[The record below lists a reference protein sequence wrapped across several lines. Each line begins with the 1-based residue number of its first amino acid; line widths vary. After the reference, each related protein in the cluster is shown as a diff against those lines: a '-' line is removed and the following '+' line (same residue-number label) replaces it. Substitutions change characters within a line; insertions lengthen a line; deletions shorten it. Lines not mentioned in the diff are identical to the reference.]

1 MSVINTS
8 ALAGASGQA
17 AGSGYEIQRSLRFN
31 SGDSSHLAKTFS
43 TDSTTFSI
51 SFWFKRT
58 NINPGNIYNH
68 IFNSNSGSGFG
79 IATYQDF
86 IYLYNNA
93 HPYTSGRLL
102 RDPSAWYHV
111 FVSSNSGS
119 ASLYVNNQLV
129 QTVTGASYGSTA
141 RIGGWNGGSYFTDGY
156 LADVHFLDGIA
167 ASASDFGEYDDNNVW
182 QPKKYNGSYNVA
194 AVSGTSIT
202 TTVTASAGFN
212 SSYPG
217 SNAIDGSVTTY
228 AQGNV
233 VEDGNI
239 EFTFSPAIPFSSS
252 VEVNCYA
259 PNGYGI
265 VNYSDIDV
273 GSGYEGQQ
281 TFIGSNAYN
290 FNSNAWITVKSG
302 SGSVSKIKIRN
313 TRIGSS
319 TATTV
324 YAIRID
330 GGGNLT
336 SAGLP
341 GSAAG
346 TNGFHLDFSD
356 NSSPS
361 ALGTDSSPN
370 SNNFDVYNLQTAKAI
385 NAVAGTHSGKAGI
398 SFNGTDQDIR
408 LTPNSDLNPGSGAF
422 TFECYAYAASGGS
435 DEFGIYDGS
444 PGGTGALVIRRVSGG
459 TIYVERNGQAFD
471 VTGSGMTEN
480 TWHHIAVTR
489 DSSNNVR
496 MFLNGTQTGSTSTNN
511 THDYTGTFQMGRTN
525 NGFTNGYIS
534 NVRLIKGTALYT
546 SNFTAPTGTLG
557 NVANTKLLMAQSTSS
572 VTEAA
577 VLPAGVVIDGSGDGT
592 GIDSLR
598 DSPTNGDPTND
609 TGAGGELSGNYCTFN
624 PLKEKTG
631 GYSMAYADG
640 NLELSGGGDGVGTI
654 PFTSGK
660 KYFELTIKSASA
672 FAQGYYG
679 IVDINQGAPRMWAN
693 SQIAAFRDVGTLFGD
708 SSTGS
713 APAATQVGDVYGF
726 AVDVDNNKLFISVN
740 GTYLNS
746 ANPANGT
753 GASFTGRDFSNYV
766 PLASLSSANS
776 QVVVLN
782 AGQRPFNTAAP
793 SGFKALCTANLLDPL
808 IEDPSEHFDTKLW
821 DGNNSTRDI
830 TGYNFSPD
838 IVWTKKRS
846 SDDFHA
852 LFDKIRGVH
861 NAIRPNHPGSTY
873 TDNALLTDFNSD
885 GFEIGNAGAINA
897 SGGTYVG
904 WAWEGGD
911 LVTNSAYSQSQTWSD
926 SLTSS
931 TGFRGSEPA
940 ANAFDGSTSTTCSA
954 VGSGIVTYTS
964 PVTVSSSETIRVYV
978 NGGTTN
984 VSVNGGSDQ
993 AVSAG
998 SFVTLQ
1004 FDNPST
1010 TPFTL
1015 AFQRPGGADTG
1026 VKAIEI
1032 GGKVLVDPGVI
1043 PIASLNSVMYNKS
1056 QTWSTYG
1063 TFDDNYGGSYVWA
1076 GVFNTDNYFTSNR
1089 SLYVSSGTDKWT
1101 LTSSISVS
1109 SSVEIRTYGNTTI
1122 ELNADL
1128 SDATSKTSTGG
1139 STHHHMTIPFT
1150 GNLSSISVSGSGVY
1164 LCAVYVDG
1172 KQLVDPNLTNYYHDS
1187 PSISSTVRA
1196 NTTAGVSIVQYTGTM
1211 SSGDRVAHGLNA
1223 APSVLLIKNTATDNT
1238 PWQMYHTVGGNQ
1250 WSIEP
1255 NEGEQPNTSSSNWY
1269 YQSPNSS
1276 VFYLGGN
1283 ANVNASATNS
1293 MIAYCFAE
1301 VEGFSSFGGFEG
1313 NSSPNGPFIYTGFK
1327 PAFLIIKGYDANHY
1341 WAMHDI
1347 ARDPTNTGGK
1357 HYFWL
1362 NEDNLETNDGGG
1374 SDVDFLSN
1382 GFKLRNNG
1390 GNWNTA
1396 GSYLYLA
1403 FAANPFKT
1411 GRAH

>member
-17 AGSGYEIQRSLRFN
+17 AGGDYEIQRSLRFN

-182 QPKKYNGSYNVA
+182 QPKKYEGSYNA
-194 AVSGTSIT
+194 AGSGVIYSGMLSASNGFNIAATSAFDGDT
-202 TTVTASAGFN
+202 TTEARANLSTDNYLEFTPTTPISFTNGAHVWCYSPNGFGITN
-212 SSYPG
+212 YW
-217 SNAIDGSVTTY
+217 SVDL
-228 AQGNV
+228 
-233 VEDGNI
+233 DGN
-239 EFTFSPAIPFSSS
+239 
-252 VEVNCYA
+252 
-259 PNGYGI
+259 GL
-265 VNYSDIDV
+265 
-273 GSGYEGQQ
+273 GSE
-281 TFIGSNAYN
+281 TSF
-290 FNSNAWITVKSG
+290 V
-302 SGSVSKIKIRN
+302 
-313 TRIGSS
+313 GSS
-319 TATTV
+319 TANFNGSAWVQVATGSGTLHKV
-324 YAIRID
+324 RIRLTRSGGSSGAAIGAFAIN
-330 GGGNLT
+330 GT
-336 SAGLP
+336 SAGNILVD
-341 GSAAG
+341 GTVAG
-346 TNGFHLDFSD
+346 VNGFHLDFSD
-356 NSSPS
+356 NSSDS
-361 ALGTDSSPN
+361 ALGTDSSGN
-370 SNNFDVYNLQTAKAI
+370 SNDWTVTNLSTTEVSSVTNPTWYAASSYYSDVADVIA
-385 NAVAGTHSGKAGI
+385 
-398 SFNGTDQDIR
+398 NGT
-408 LTPNSDLNPGSGAF
+408 NKGSGAW
-422 TFECYAYAASGGS
+422 TASS
-435 DEFGIYDGS
+435 EFVYLVIND
-444 PGGTGALVIRRVSGG
+444 GGTPG
-459 TIYVERNGQAFD
+459 
-471 VTGSGMTEN
+471 
-480 TWHHIAVTR
+480 
-489 DSSNNVR
+489 SNNVSAGNMPISWVMYR
-496 MFLNGTQTGSTSTNN
+496 NTGGTLTRQGSFGSTEFPSFDWSDSTGTYTIANSADYYLFSDEDANPPTNGAFSGSIPALTTASFITANDINKNLDVLFDAPTNGTQS
-511 THDYTGTFQMGRTN
+511 
-525 NGFTNGYIS
+525 
-534 NVRLIKGTALYT
+534 
-546 SNFTAPTGTLG
+546 
-557 NVANTKLLMAQSTSS
+557 
-572 VTEAA
+572 
-577 VLPAGVVIDGSGDGT
+577 
-592 GIDSLR
+592 
-598 DSPTNGDPTND
+598 D
-609 TGAGGELSGNYCTFN
+609 TGAGGEVSGNYCTWN
-624 PLKEKTG
+624 PLIITTNN
-631 GYSMAYADG
+631 SLANG
-640 NLELSGGGDGVGTI
+640 NLEASHAANTSWTGGLYANYAMHVGSMGVTSGKYYWEGV
-654 PFTSGK
+654 FTSGNIGVVGVVNK
-660 KYFELTIKSASA
+660 PHGHTYYVGYGDTSAKSVGFGSTHVYNNGFGSYVSSMPSISLGDIIGVAIDMDNGKLYF
-672 FAQGYYG
+672 
-679 IVDINQGAPRMWAN
+679 
-693 SQIAAFRDVGTLFGD
+693 
-708 SSTGS
+708 
-713 APAATQVGDVYGF
+713 
-726 AVDVDNNKLFISVN
+726 SVN
-740 GTYLNS
+740 GTYINS
-746 ANPANGT
+746 GNPAAGT
-753 GASFTGRDFSNYV
+753 GNVASGLDGETIFPAVSHINAADGCSFT
-766 PLASLSSANS
+766 ANF
-776 QVVVLN
+776 
-782 AGQRPFNTAAP
+782 GQRQFNTAAP
-793 SGFKALCTANLLDPL
+793 SGYKALCTANLLDPL

-861 NAIRPNHPGSTY
+861 NAIRPNHPGNTY